1 MQVIA
6 PDPTDAAHFD
16 AGADLPDS
24 RVQRQTMVDCQI
36 RTFEVTDQRLINR
49 LMEVPR
55 ERFLPDDLRMLA
67 YSDVNL
73 KLPLDTPGETARTLL
88 TPMVLAR
95 MIQGARVRP
104 SDRVLDVACGTGYST
119 AIFAGLAGE
128 VIALEA
134 GPSMRRAL
142 QGRLAA
148 CGLERVRTLDGSL
161 AEGADSDGP
170 FDVIL
175 INGAATTNLEGLLAQ
190 LAEGG
195 RLLVIRRAPDDPTG
209 RAAKAICY
217 EKRGAEIGNRYLF
230 DASAPLLAA
239 FAPAPTFSF

>member
-6 PDPTDAAHFD
+6 RDPTHAARSGD
-16 AGADLPDS
+16 VGDLHDS

-49 LMEVPR
+49 IMEVPR
-55 ERFLPDDLRMLA
+55 ERFLPDSLRTLA
-67 YSDVNL
+67 YSDVDL
-73 KLPLDTPGETARTLL
+73 KLPPEAPGEEARTLL

-95 MIQGARVRP
+95 MIQGGRLRP
-104 SDRVLDVACGTGYST
+104 TDRVLDIACGTGYST
-119 AIFAGLAGE
+119 AILAGLAKE

-134 GPSMRRAL
+134 GAAMRRAL
-142 QGRLAA
+142 QGRLAT
-148 CGLERVRTLDGSL
+148 CGLDHVRTLDGDLS
-161 AEGADSDGP
+161 EGAATDGP

-175 INGAATTNLEGLLAQ
+175 VNGAASTKLEGLLGQ
-190 LAEGG
+190 LADGG

-217 EKRGAEIGNRYLF
+217 EKRGAEVGNRYLF
-230 DASAPLLAA
+230 SASASLLPA
-239 FAPAPTFSF
+239 FTPAPTFKF

>member
-6 PDPTDAAHFD
+6 PDPADATQLE
-16 AGADLPDS
+16 GGGDLPDS
-24 RVQRQTMVDCQI
+24 RAQRQTMVDCQI

-49 LMEVPR
+49 IMEVPR

-67 YSDVNL
+67 YSDVDL
-73 KLPLDTPGETARTLL
+73 RLPPGATGEQARTLL

-95 MIQGARVRP
+95 MIQGARLRP
-104 SDRVLDVACGTGYST
+104 TDRVLDIACGTGYST
-119 AIFAGLAGE
+119 AILARLAGE

-134 GPSMRRAL
+134 GPATRRTL
-142 QGRLAA
+142 QARLAS
-148 CGLERVRTLDGSL
+148 CGLERVRTLDGNL
-161 AEGADSDGP
+161 AEGAASDGP

-175 INGAATTNLEGLLAQ
+175 VNGAASTNLDGLLGQ

-195 RLLVIRRAPDDPTG
+195 RLLVIRRAQDDPTG

-217 EKRGAEIGNRYLF
+217 ERHGTDIGNRYLF
-230 DASAPLLAA
+230 DASAPLLPA

>member
-6 PDPTDAAHFD
+6 SDP
-16 AGADLPDS
+16 ADTARLKDGEDLHDS

-49 LMEVPR
+49 ILDVPR

-67 YSDVNL
+67 YSDVAL
-73 KLPLDTPGETARTLL
+73 KLPAEAPGEEARTLL
-88 TPMVLAR
+88 MPMVLAR
-95 MIQGARVRP
+95 MIQGARLKAT
-104 SDRVLDVACGTGYST
+104 DRVLDIACGSGYST
-119 AIFAGLAGE
+119 AILAGLAAE
-128 VIALEA
+128 VIALES
-134 GPSMRRAL
+134 GPAMRRAL

-161 AEGADSDGP
+161 AEGAETDGP

-175 INGAATTNLEGLLAQ
+175 VNGAVATNLEGLLSQ

-195 RLLVIRRAPDDPTG
+195 RLTVIRRAPDDPTG

-217 EKRGAEIGNRYLF
+217 EKRGAEVGNRYLF
-230 DASAPLLAA
+230 DASAPLLPA
-239 FAPAPTFSF
+239 FAPAPTFEF

>member
-1 MQVIA
+1 MQVTS
-6 PDPTDAAHFD
+6 PDATDALRSKD
-16 AGADLPDS
+16 GGDLPDS
-24 RVQRQTMVDCQI
+24 LVQRQTMVDCQI

-49 LMEVPR
+49 IMDVPR
-55 ERFLPDDLRMLA
+55 ERFLPRDLRMLA
-67 YSDVNL
+67 YSDVDL
-73 KLPLDTPGETARTLL
+73 RLPPEAPGEAARTLL

-95 MIQGARVRP
+95 MIQGGRIKP
-104 SDRVLDVACGTGYST
+104 LDRVLDIACGTGYST
-119 AIFAGLAGE
+119 AILAGLAAE

-134 GPSMRRAL
+134 SPAMRRTL
-142 QGRLAA
+142 QARLAT
-148 CGLERVRTLDGSL
+148 CGLDHVRTLDGDL
-161 AEGADSDGP
+161 GEGAATDGP

-175 INGAATTNLEGLLAQ
+175 INGAASTNLEGLLGQ

-230 DASAPLLAA
+230 DASAPLLPA
-239 FAPAPTFSF
+239 FTPAPTFKF